1 MAFKALLD
9 FESTK
14 NVRVFDCEFGFTQ
27 DIDNTGKPTG
37 RPRGSTI
44 KLVLESTNDLELVS
58 WMFSHSDTKDG
69 TISFL
74 RRDNE
79 AAMKKVS
86 FKDGICIGYR
96 ENFKDHG
103 SVPMTTSIV
112 ISAREIDI
120 DGVVF
125 VNKWHS
131 D

>member
-1 MAFKALLD
+1 MAFKAFLD
-9 FESTK
+9 FESMK
-14 NVRVFDCEFGFTQ
+14 KVRVLDCEFGFTQ
-27 DIDNTGKPTG
+27 SIDNTGKPTS

-79 AAMKKVS
+79 AAMKKLS
-86 FKDGICIGYR
+86 FKDGICISYHESFTDYG
-96 ENFKDHG
+96 NT
-103 SVPMTTSIV
+103 PMTTTIV

-120 DGVVF
+120 DGVVL